1 MSIEITEIYPK
12 ETIRKVLK
20 DVGRRMFVMESFKVV
35 ENQIV
40 YYCWLNKWCHIHI
53 KISLAIKNHELVLYL
68 LKWHGR
74 QSNAY

>member
-40 YYCWLNKWCHIHI
+40 YYCWLNK
-53 KISLAIKNHELVLYL
+53 
-68 LKWHGR
+68 
-74 QSNAY
+74 